1 MKILK
6 EILEWVAVI
15 VVAYLVVH
23 QVVWAYECKA
33 RNERDKKLFRIECV
47 MSEMRNTNDD
57 QRLAELKMELES
69 LKKEVSY
76 EIR

>member
-6 EILEWVAVI
+6 DILEWVAVI
-15 VVAYLVVH
+15 AVAYLVVH
-23 QVVWAYECKA
+23 QVVWAYECKE

-57 QRLAELKMELES
+57 KRLAELKMELES